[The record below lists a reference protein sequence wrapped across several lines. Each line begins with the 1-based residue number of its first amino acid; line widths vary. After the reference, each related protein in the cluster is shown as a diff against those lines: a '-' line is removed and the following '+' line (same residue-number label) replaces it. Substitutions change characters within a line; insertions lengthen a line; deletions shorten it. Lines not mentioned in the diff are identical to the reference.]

1 MGFDK
6 STITKSIITFFI
18 RLNIV
23 NYIPRALRINLQS
36 KLDEFST
43 QVLNYLGYNN
53 CGH

>member
-23 NYIPRALRINLQS
+23 NYIPRAQDQFTVKTR
-36 KLDEFST
+36 
-43 QVLNYLGYNN
+43 
-53 CGH
+53 